1 MAYKQLT
8 DKINYHELESEVLK
22 FWDDQHI
29 FEKSVTSRKGKPA
42 FTFYEGP
49 PTANGRPGIHHVMAR
64 TLKDIICRYKTMA
77 GYQVHRK
84 AGWDT
89 HGLPVEIEVEKS
101 LGFKHKDEIVR
112 YGIEKFNE
120 ECKKSVWKYKTEW
133 EEMTRVMGYWVD
145 LSRPYIT
152 FENEYMESIWWAL
165 KQYFDKGMI
174 YKGYKIQPYCPRCET
189 PLSSHEVSLGYQD
202 VKDPSIYVKMR
213 LKDHAKTSFLV
224 WTTTP
229 WTLLSNVGL
238 AVHPEVEYV
247 KVEFK
252 GEELIL
258 AEARLTVLGDEYKVV
273 EKFLGKD
280 LIGLQ
285 YEPLFVTP
293 LNESLQTP
301 GNLTYKEFSRKL
313 HIDGQDAQKVY
324 LETDSAKKGIRY
336 DNPLALAV
344 EHGKAVVVP
353 LSLFAKIRHA
363 NLTLKKILA
372 PEAFKQLMEESLTG
386 GTEVTVSVPQAFY
399 IVPADFVTIED
410 GSGIVHMAPAY
421 GEDDYQVGQK
431 YSLPTLHPVNKSGEF
446 DERVPTY
453 ANKFVKD
460 ADPEITA
467 ELKGKGLL
475 FKKEQYL
482 HSYPH
487 CWRCSSP
494 LLYYARDSW
503 YIRTTSYASRMIEL
517 NRQINWVP
525 PEVGSGRFGN
535 WLEENKDW
543 ALSRDRFW
551 GTPLPIWICDTCGKQ
566 HCVGSVEEL
575 RKGTHVP
582 DPLDLHKPH
591 VDKVTFECD
600 SCGGTMKRTPE
611 LIDVWFDS
619 GSMPFA
625 QWHYPFEN
633 KSIFDRSYPADFI
646 SEGIDQTRGWFYT
659 LHSIGSFLFD
669 KPAFKNAL
677 VNELILDKQGQK
689 MSKSKGNTVDPFA
702 LLKKFGADTTRW
714 YLVAQSPVWRPKL
727 FDEDGLSEV
736 QRKFFSTLLN
746 TYSFFVLYANVD
758 DFSYD
763 GKPIPIAERTEID
776 RWIISELNTLVKTY
790 RASLDEY
797 DVTRAARA
805 ISDFTIDQLSNWY
818 VRRNRRR
825 FWKSEKGKDKS
836 AAYQTL
842 YECLSTIAKLT
853 APFAPFLSDELFKNL
868 KEGSQLTA
876 EESVHLSYLPE
887 ADGKVIDVPLEEK
900 MREAIR
906 VVELVRAMRMKSN
919 LKTRQ
924 PLARIMIPAL
934 SERHRQSVR
943 QMEDVILEEINVKKI
958 EFADDESEIVKR
970 KAKPNFKS
978 LGKKYGKDVQSIAA
992 GVRELSADQIRKL
1005 QKDGTLA
1012 LKLGARQVEL
1022 TGDDVEVLHEDIKG
1036 WLIESDGPLTVALDT
1051 QLNEELIQEGLA
1063 REFVNRIQN
1072 LRKESGFDVTDRIRI
1087 YHRSTAKLTK
1097 ALELLEDYIKQETLA
1112 KEITRVTDGTKSILT
1127 FNTAE
1132 INGEKSEIAV
1142 KKI

>member
-1 MAYKQLT
+1 MAYKQRS
-8 DKINYHELESEVLK
+8 DKINYHELETEVLR
-22 FWDDQHI
+22 FWEEEKI
-29 FEKSVTSRKGKPA
+29 FEKSVTSRQGKPV

-64 TLKDIICRYKTMA
+64 TLKDIICRYKTME

-101 LGFKHKDEIVR
+101 LGFKHKDEIVK

-120 ECKKSVWKYKTEW
+120 ECKKSVWKYKTDW
-133 EEMTRVMGYWVD
+133 EEMTRLMGYWVD
-145 LSRPYIT
+145 LSKPYIT

-189 PLSSHEVSLGYQD
+189 PLSSHEVSLGYED
-202 VKDPSIYVKMR
+202 VKDPSVYVKMR
-213 LKDHAKTSFLV
+213 VKDSEKTFFLV

-229 WTLLSNVGL
+229 WTLLSNVAL

-247 KVEFK
+247 KVEHK

-258 AEARLTVLGDEYKVV
+258 AEARINVLGEEYKVI

-293 LNESLQTP
+293 LNKDALTAGSLSFR
-301 GNLTYKEFSRKL
+301 EFSRKL
-313 HIDGQDAQKVY
+313 HIDGEDVQKVY
-324 LETDSAKKGIRY
+324 LETDATRKGLRY
-336 DNPLALAV
+336 DSPLVLALD
-344 EHGKAVVVP
+344 HGKPVVMP
-353 LSLFAKIRHA
+353 LSLYARTRHPD
-363 NLTLKKILA
+363 LVLKKIFA
-372 PEAFKQLMEESLTG
+372 TDAFKQLMEESLAN
-386 GTEVTVSVPQAFY
+386 GTDSTRNSPKAFY
-399 IVPADFVTIED
+399 VVPADFVTIED

-421 GEDDYQVGQK
+421 GEDDYQVGLK
-431 YSLPTLHPVNKSGEF
+431 FCLPTLHPVNKSGEF
-446 DERVPTY
+446 DECVPAY
-453 ANKFVKD
+453 AGKFVKD

-467 ELKGKGLL
+467 DLKSRGLL
-475 FKKEQYL
+475 YKKEQYL

-503 YIRTTSYASRMIEL
+503 YIRTTAYASKMIEL
-517 NRQINWVP
+517 NKEINWIP

-551 GTPLPIWICDTCGKQ
+551 GTPLPIWVCEQCGKQ
-566 HCVGSVEEL
+566 RCIGSVEEL
-575 RKGTHVP
+575 KKGTNVP
-582 DPLDLHKPH
+582 QPLDLHKPH
-591 VDKVTFECD
+591 VDKVTFNCD
-600 SCGGTMKRTPE
+600 ACGGTMKRTPE

-625 QWHYPFEN
+625 QWHYPFEH
-633 KSIFDRSYPADFI
+633 KSIFGRAYPADFI

-659 LHSIGSFLFD
+659 LHAIGSFLFD
-669 KPAFKNAL
+669 KPAFRNVL

-689 MSKSKGNTVDPFA
+689 MSKSKGNTVDPFE
-702 LLKKFGADTTRW
+702 LLKKYGADTTRW

-727 FDEDGLSEV
+727 FDEDGLGEV

-758 DFSYD
+758 AFSYEED
-763 GKPIPIAERTEID
+763 SIPVAERPEID
-776 RWIISELNTLVKTY
+776 RWILSELNSLVKTY
-790 RASLDEY
+790 RQALDGY
-797 DVTRAARA
+797 DVTKAARA
-805 ISDFTIDQLSNWY
+805 VSDFTIDQLSNWY

-825 FWKSEKGKDKS
+825 FWKSEKGKDKT

-842 YECLSTIAKLT
+842 FECLMTVMKLT
-853 APFAPFLSDELFKNL
+853 APFAPFLSDELFRSL
-868 KEGSQLTA
+868 ASGSRMKS
-876 EESVHLSYLPE
+876 EPSVHLAFVPE
-887 ADGKVIDVPLEEK
+887 GDDRIIDRALEGRMEN
-900 MREAIR
+900 AIR

-924 PLARIMIPAL
+924 PLQRIIIPVL
-934 SERHRQSVR
+934 NEEHRKSIR
-943 QMEDVILEEINVKKI
+943 QMEEVILEEINVKEI
-958 EFADDESEIVKR
+958 EFVSDESGIVKK

-978 LGKKYGKDVQSIAA
+978 LGKKYGKDVQSVAA
-992 GVRELSADQIRKL
+992 AVREMTGEQIQKL
-1005 QKDGTLA
+1005 QKDGMLSLA
-1012 LKLGARQVEL
+1012 RGERKFAISTE
-1022 TGDDVEVLHEDIKG
+1022 DVEVLHEDIQG
-1036 WLIESDGPLTVALDT
+1036 WLVESDGSLTVALDT
-1051 QLNEELIQEGLA
+1051 ELSDSLIDEGLA

-1072 LRKESGFDVTDRIRI
+1072 LRKDSGFEVTDRIRI
-1087 YHRSTAKLTK
+1087 YHRSTTKLTK
-1097 ALELLEDYIKQETLA
+1097 AIQQMMEYIKQETLA
-1112 KEITRVTDGTKSILT
+1112 KEITQVADGTKSIPNL
-1127 FNTAE
+1127 NTSE
-1132 INGEKSEIAV
+1132 INGEKTEIAV
-1142 KKI
+1142 EKI

>member
-258 AEARLTVLGDEYKVV
+258 AEARLTVLGDEYNVV

-399 IVPADFVTIED
+399 VVPADFVTIED

-487 CWRCSSP
+487 CWRCSAP

-575 RKGTHVP
+575 RKGAHVP

-591 VDKVTFECD
+591 VDKVTFACD

-825 FWKSEKGKDKS
+825 FWKS
-836 AAYQTL
+836 
-842 YECLSTIAKLT
+842 
-853 APFAPFLSDELFKNL
+853 APFLSDELFKNL

>member
-591 VDKVTFECD
+591 VDKVTFACD